1 MWLCWKGYRTQ
12 KILKAYPSPKLFRVF
27 AWRITGVA
35 GNCSEFWWSELFRV
49 SGVRKKYRLEMGK
62 IVQSLRLFRVLIWVF
77 WE

>member
-12 KILKAYPSPKLFRVF
+12 KIFKAYPSPKLHRVF

-35 GNCSEFWWSELFRV
+35 GDCTEFGQVALHRV
-49 SGVRKKYRLEMGK
+49 LGVRKKYRLEIG
-62 IVQSLRLFRVLIWVF
+62 IIAQSLRLHRVLIWVF